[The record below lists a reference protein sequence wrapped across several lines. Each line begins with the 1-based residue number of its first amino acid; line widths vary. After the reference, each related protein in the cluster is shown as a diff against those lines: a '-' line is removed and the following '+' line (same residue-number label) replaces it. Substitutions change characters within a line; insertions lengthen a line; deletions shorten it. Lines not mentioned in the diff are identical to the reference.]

1 MKLKLY
7 SLLFIGVSIL
17 VLSCKSAN
25 KLYEKGRYDEAVDMA
40 AKKLQKDPSDPK
52 LLDVLQNAYRFA
64 VEDHEAQIR
73 NHAASNSDLKWE

>member
-7 SLLFIGVSIL
+7 ALLIIGVSFL
-17 VLSCKSAN
+17 VLSCKTAN
-25 KLYEKGRYDEAVDMA
+25 KLYEKGRYDEAVDLA

-52 LLDVLQNAYRFA
+52 LLSVLQNAYRFA

-73 NHAASNSDLKWE
+73 NHAARPRS